1 MAYEKITKD
10 EMAEMI
16 AERDRQI
23 SEMAETVRALADEN
37 QALKDQLL
45 QKPPVS
51 GGLSGWLVVTPAN
64 PMYSGITCGYQFR
77 AGRAFI
83 ARTPG
88 RETEQENIIRQ
99 MRNDFG
105 YQVKEVENY
114 LDMPADARAQ
124 IERSMVDVLSVP
136 QAV

>member
-1 MAYEKITKD
+1 
-10 EMAEMI
+10 
-16 AERDRQI
+16 
-23 SEMAETVRALADEN
+23 
-37 QALKDQLL
+37 
-45 QKPPVS
+45 
-51 GGLSGWLVVTPAN
+51 
-64 PMYSGITCGYQFR
+64 
-77 AGRAFI
+77 
-83 ARTPG
+83 
-88 RETEQENIIRQ
+88 